1 MPSSFAARILPWPAI
16 TLKSRSMMTGLIK
29 PNSRSEE
36 RSFIICSGEWVRAL
50 FTYGTNFVMETSS
63 ICVVVLPIV
72 PSLIQTPF
80 SKLLK
85 ATEVLNELSCNG
97 YDFRIRLSINGVI
110 SNGTAKLHWL
120 FCFLCLYECIH
131 LHRS

>member
-1 MPSSFAARILPWPAI
+1 
-16 TLKSRSMMTGLIK
+16 MMTGLIK
-29 PNSRSEE
+29 PNLRSEE

-63 ICVVVLPIV
+63 ICVVVLPIA

-85 ATEVLNELSCNG
+85 ATEFLNELSCNG
-97 YDFRIRLSINGVI
+97 YDFRIRLTINGVI
-110 SNGTAKLHWL
+110 SNSTAKLHRL
-120 FCFLCLYECIH
+120 FCFLCFKERINV
-131 LHRS
+131 